1 MIFET
6 LYAQSWWLCTL
17 HDHEIAWTHICA
29 YHFDL
34 RYRGFVEDGF
44 NETTPEKFNTIRGT
58 QFWQVVTARLAFVI
72 VFEVRVLT
80 SSSFIEYLHNVQNH
94 LIKFTLILSHL
105 PCSMSSLWLLL
116 LLHSSFRMFLKV
128 LRMRFSV
135 RSCLPLRPSMP
146 GWVTSSSLTLS
157 LTGFSHLR
165 AKWLEWAPKNS
176 PNIVYCICICGNL
189 CWIKILPTFVL
200 QKFWWKFFYQ
210 CSKGRHILYA
220 IIYTGHKN

>member
-1 MIFET
+1 MLNLIFET

-80 SSSFIEYLHNVQNH
+80 EYLHNVQNH
-94 LIKFTLILSHL
+94 LIKFTLILSL
-105 PCSMSSLWLLL
+105 SL
-116 LLHSSFRMFLKV
+116 S
-128 LRMRFSV
+128 
-135 RSCLPLRPSMP
+135 
-146 GWVTSSSLTLS
+146 LS
-157 LTGFSHLR
+157 LTSHVACHLCDCCY
-165 AKWLEWAPKNS
+165 
-176 PNIVYCICICGNL
+176 YCIHHSG
-189 CWIKILPTFVL
+189 
-200 QKFWWKFFYQ
+200 
-210 CSKGRHILYA
+210 CSSKC
-220 IIYTGHKN
+220 